1 MATMKKLL
9 MRAHLLNQGISA
21 YSGLQKKVRH
31 KNSIFSQGM
40 QNHDVMAQ
48 CRYIRYAKHAAAKA
62 RGWGPSKSLILTARL
77 LQTASRIMGLTVP
90 GLCPVLTLGSLA
102 TGNTMA
108 GMQSEFWFTIFP
120 LAKFF
125 GKISETNITRILKG
139 KKYKSTSMSES

>member
-1 MATMKKLL
+1 MITVTWMRSILVMIKEAITVFLMMATMIKPAELI
-9 MRAHLLNQGISA
+9 NQGISA

-62 RGWGPSKSLILTARL
+62 RGWGPSKSLILTACL

-90 GLCPVLTLGSLA
+90 GLCAVLTLGSLA

-108 GMQSEFWFTIFP
+108 GMQSEF
-120 LAKFF
+120 
-125 GKISETNITRILKG
+125 
-139 KKYKSTSMSES
+139 